1 MNDDEVFS
9 DLRRAYVDKDL
20 HSIFR
25 LIGDEELRK
34 LVLEDN
40 IWKLWTVL
48 ERHTDSHLV
57 KAIKRLSVETIEYDK
72 DSLSR
77 GQLLSK
83 KWVIE
88 ELSEEEKQHILDSK
102 AAAIR
107 SERDRKL
114 TETDWRVIVEVEKA
128 AIDGLGIQ
136 YPTVWSDY
144 RQALRDITKQPGFPL
159 TVDWPVP
166 PQ

>member
-1 MNDDEVFS
+1 MYALLNKGSLEKWPIGVQDLKKENPTVSFPSKFSEFDYTSYGVVEVS
-9 DLRRAYVDKDL
+9 DTPIPDYNPDIERVVEYDPVKVNGAWLRNWVV
-20 HSIFR
+20 
-25 LIGDEELRK
+25 EELP
-34 LVLEDN
+34 D
-40 IWKLWTVL
+40 
-48 ERHTDSHLV
+48 
-57 KAIKRLSVETIEYDK
+57 
-72 DSLSR
+72 
-77 GQLLSK
+77 
-83 KWVIE
+83 
-88 ELSEEEKQHILDSK
+88 EEKQQILDNK

-114 TETDWRVIVEVEKA
+114 AETDWRVIVEVEKA

-136 YPTVWSDY
+136 YPTVWADY